1 MTLSRAA
8 IDKPQALAKEFF
20 RIPLYLYQLGWGPAL
35 GWIPL
40 LVLTSKG
47 RASGEARHV
56 VVEYRRHGNKCYVVS
71 GWGKHTDWY
80 KNVMENP
87 RVTLQIGGDVLDAK
101 TEAVDNPAEV
111 LSVLYMF
118 SRNSWIY
125 ETMFAQ
131 MSSAP
136 AGNLNSLADV
146 VDEFT
151 VVRLE
156 PTGDDPELPTVE
168 RFSEP
173 VRQMAT
179 ICAVIAGVWVLSSL
193 LRALLPGGG
202 RERRTRDR

>member
-35 GWIPL
+35 GWTPL

-47 RASGEARHV
+47 RVSGEARHV
-56 VVEYRRHGNKCYVVS
+56 AVEFRRHGNKYYVVS
-71 GWGKHTDWY
+71 GWGKNTDWY
-80 KNVMENP
+80 KNVMEHP
-87 RVTLQIGGDVLDAK
+87 RVTLQVGGEVLDAK
-101 TEAVDNPAEV
+101 VVPVDNPPEA
-111 LSVLYMF
+111 LSVLYKF

-125 ETMFAQ
+125 ETLFAQ
-131 MSSAP
+131 MSSAQ
-136 AGNLNSLADV
+136 AADLNSLAEV

-156 PTGDDPELPTVE
+156 PTGDEPELPTVE
-168 RFSEP
+168 LFSEP

-179 ICAVIAGVWVLSSL
+179 ICAVIAGIWVLSSL

-202 RERRTRDR
+202 RERRNRDR

>member
-20 RIPLYLYQLGWGPAL
+20 RLPLYLYQLGWGPAL

-40 LVLTSKG
+40 LILTTKG
-47 RASGEARHV
+47 RTSGEPRHV
-56 VVEYRRHGNKCYVVS
+56 AVEYRRHGNKYYVVS
-71 GWGKHTDWY
+71 GWGKNTDWY
-80 KNVMENP
+80 NNAMQHP
-87 RVTLQIGGDVLDAK
+87 RVTLQLGGEVLDAR
-101 TEAVDNPAEV
+101 AVPVDNPPEA

-125 ETMFAQ
+125 ETLFAH
-131 MSSAP
+131 MSSAQ
-136 AGNLNSLADV
+136 AADLNSLAEV

-156 PTGDDPELPTVE
+156 PTGDEPELPTVE
-168 RFSEP
+168 LFSEP

-179 ICAVIAGVWVLSSL
+179 FCAVIVGLWVLSSL
-193 LRALLPGGG
+193 VRAVLPGGG
-202 RERRTRDR
+202 RNRDR